1 MNESEI
7 AQLCTISVRHG
18 VASLSFD
25 EVTTGRFVEGG
36 AVFDVQSNEP
46 PVRKNIDDLRTHPPH
61 RMKASTVVSDEQAE
75 NAKPRLRS
83 PLGRTRSEGD
93 GHDLQ
98 VRSEG
103 PPQTIIQPTA
113 QAGVYF
119 SPLFTVREADE
130 EVLTQPQDQKDAKK
144 GEKRRSPP
152 EKSAESK
159 TMNETFIIVRPPPS
173 KSNHPLNLQVQLVPP
188 QTPRVNYNK
197 TYASSAETLV
207 SAYDT
212 SSTTS
217 TLVSERE
224 KGPRRI
230 VPLYNLHAHNV
241 ITNTITD
248 AGTDAKIAKFQKKGI
263 ELIDLAVFEPVEV
276 WGEGSG
282 SGKRQ
287 TKDQPM
293 WVSVDD
299 TGSVVLRP
307 PNPSSKQD
315 PPAPESSETRNPSTN
330 RLSQPQLDDSP
341 PPHQR
346 QVQSPASLS
355 LKPSTLRTEHNKPP
369 LLAGGSNAAAPQ
381 LLKRFSAVRRWLS
394 TNKGLSPQGVDQ
406 RMGEVPEVPPGE
418 SGRVSLLLPTVKC
431 SSCHRPVP
439 LSELG
444 DHICTA
450 PPPVPAPLIAGEVG
464 KTIQERTAGGV
475 TKVSSRPDGTD
486 ADTVDPTGSTV
497 GGSSLVEDL
506 TSRWQLRPPILGTQ
520 ARYVSVSRPQTQES
534 MAVNLGLEI
543 IGEGGDVF
551 TDGKGPATV
560 KNALLSTGKG
570 NKGLKAGSI
579 FDGASVISGT
589 SSMTLVES
597 ALEDFAAQDKASGN
611 ERAEMYIW
619 LAVKWFKKRSD
630 PPRPKWNLQPNLAF
644 GPRVGGSFDVRFE
657 WARARTKARASGRV
671 GGKDVQAP
679 VAGDDDGDDE
689 DDGEH
694 PEDSETPWVCTLKV
708 RKIGDAQSHSS
719 SNTAVGGRVIHTP
732 LDITGDYGTKEL
744 SEVSS
749 GEEGEK
755 GTMLRLKVGVLSP
768 TPHHP
773 KVVAML
779 KVPYPL
785 PDVEVER
792 MTLVKREGLGRGD
805 HSEAHLGLTLSAEEI
820 KDIVCCTGLW
830 LVVRETMGG
839 VGKGVRKGDGWRIRE

>member
-1 MNESEI
+1 
-7 AQLCTISVRHG
+7 
-18 VASLSFD
+18 
-25 EVTTGRFVEGG
+25 
-36 AVFDVQSNEP
+36 
-46 PVRKNIDDLRTHPPH
+46 
-61 RMKASTVVSDEQAE
+61 
-75 NAKPRLRS
+75 
-83 PLGRTRSEGD
+83 
-93 GHDLQ
+93 
-98 VRSEG
+98 
-103 PPQTIIQPTA
+103 
-113 QAGVYF
+113 
-119 SPLFTVREADE
+119 
-130 EVLTQPQDQKDAKK
+130 
-144 GEKRRSPP
+144 
-152 EKSAESK
+152 
-159 TMNETFIIVRPPPS
+159 
-173 KSNHPLNLQVQLVPP
+173 
-188 QTPRVNYNK
+188 
-197 TYASSAETLV
+197 
-207 SAYDT
+207 
-212 SSTTS
+212 
-217 TLVSERE
+217 
-224 KGPRRI
+224 
-230 VPLYNLHAHNV
+230 
-241 ITNTITD
+241 
-248 AGTDAKIAKFQKKGI
+248 
-263 ELIDLAVFEPVEV
+263 
-276 WGEGSG
+276 
-282 SGKRQ
+282 
-287 TKDQPM
+287 
-293 WVSVDD
+293 
-299 TGSVVLRP
+299 
-307 PNPSSKQD
+307 
-315 PPAPESSETRNPSTN
+315 
-330 RLSQPQLDDSP
+330 
-341 PPHQR
+341 
-346 QVQSPASLS
+346 
-355 LKPSTLRTEHNKPP
+355 
-369 LLAGGSNAAAPQ
+369 
-381 LLKRFSAVRRWLS
+381 
-394 TNKGLSPQGVDQ
+394 
-406 RMGEVPEVPPGE
+406 
-418 SGRVSLLLPTVKC
+418 
-431 SSCHRPVP
+431 
-439 LSELG
+439 
-444 DHICTA
+444 
-450 PPPVPAPLIAGEVG
+450 
-464 KTIQERTAGGV
+464 
-475 TKVSSRPDGTD
+475 
-486 ADTVDPTGSTV
+486 
-497 GGSSLVEDL
+497 
-506 TSRWQLRPPILGTQ
+506 
-520 ARYVSVSRPQTQES
+520 
-534 MAVNLGLEI
+534 MAVDLGLEI
-543 IGEGGDVF
+543 IGEDGDVF

-597 ALEDFAAQDKASGN
+597 ALEDFAAQDQASGN

-619 LAVKWFKKRSD
+619 LAVKWFKKRGD

-719 SNTAVGGRVIHTP
+719 SNTAVGGRAIHTP